1 MLTTTPTPTPATSC
15 LAAVAP
21 AGRHLPGLDD
31 AATVAT
37 RTFQKTQRLLAQ
49 TVSVNGI
56 AAVSGPP
63 GCGKT
68 FAVDH
73 FMRTHPL
80 MRERRWHWLD
90 MPPKPTTKEVTVRLL
105 DALGEHRPRSATEYE
120 LTELLAPALN
130 EGHPVIVIDEAQNLK
145 SDGLQQLRY
154 LHDRGQGRSWT
165 LALVGS
171 TVNQALNGAAEL
183 GSRVSRWVTFTPLKG
198 TEQLLPT
205 LRDWHP
211 VLSVLSPKLLLR
223 VDEVYARG
231 NFRLWAQFLQA
242 LLTLTEIQA
251 GGAGTANQAGD
262 AEHQTLLV
270 SAALAAVSPST
281 VRAQ

>member
-1 MLTTTPTPTPATSC
+1 MPTTTSDTAG
-15 LAAVAP
+15 LAASGPVD
-21 AGRHLPGLDD
+21 RHLPGLED
-31 AATVAT
+31 AATVT
-37 RTFQKTQRLLAQ
+37 TKTFQKAQLLLAQ
-49 TVSVNGI
+49 TVKVNGI

-73 FMRTHPL
+73 FVRTHPS
-80 MRERRWHWLD
+80 MRERRWRWLD

-105 DALGEHRPRSATEYE
+105 DTLGERRPRSATEYE

-165 LALVGS
+165 LLLVGS

-183 GSRVSRWVTFTPLKG
+183 GSRVSRWVTFTPLTG
-198 TEQLLPT
+198 TEQLLLT

-211 VLSVLSPKLLLR
+211 MLAAAPPELLLR

-242 LLTLTEIQA
+242 LLTLSERQSTGE
-251 GGAGTANQAGD
+251 GAVGRADEVDQN
-262 AEHQTLLV
+262 LLV
-270 SAALAAVSPST
+270 RAALAAVSPST